1 MSTLSMKALM
11 IGGSVA
17 VVMSL
22 VAGSS
27 ARLVRAQAPASQDM
41 VERGKYLVGI
51 TGCHDCHSPKLEG
64 MKPDPARILSGRPST
79 TKVPS
84 KADGEVH
91 ASEDLTAWTG
101 GWGQSVA
108 SNLTPDPATGIG
120 TRYTE
125 AKFVQTMRTGK
136 KPEGVAVM
144 PPMPVDVYVNM
155 KDDDL
160 KAIYAYLKTITPIRN
175 AVRAGLVPP
184 AGAAPARG
192 RQ

>member
-1 MSTLSMKALM
+1 MKVTISLASVFALSLA
-11 IGGSVA
+11 A
-17 VVMSL
+17 APSL
-22 VAGSS
+22 Y
-27 ARLVRAQAPASQDM
+27 AQTAADSQ

-51 TGCHDCHSPKLEG
+51 TGCHDCHSPKLTG
-64 MKPDPARILSGRPST
+64 MKPDPDRILSGRPQS

-84 KADGEVH
+84 SALGEVH

-108 SNLTPDPATGIG
+108 SNLTPDPATGLG
-120 TRYTE
+120 MRYTE

-136 KPEGVAVM
+136 KPEGVAIM

-160 KAIYAYLKTITPIRN
+160 KAIFAYLKTIKPIRN
-175 AVRAGLVPP
+175 AVRAGLTPP
-184 AGAAPARG
+184 AAPKK
-192 RQ
+192 

>member
-1 MSTLSMKALM
+1 MKKLPICASAVYALSIVVVTVAPLGAQTPSKPE
-11 IGGSVA
+11 SV
-17 VVMSL
+17 
-22 VAGSS
+22 
-27 ARLVRAQAPASQDM
+27 

-51 TGCHDCHSPKLEG
+51 TGCHDCHSPKLPGG
-64 MKPDPARILSGRPST
+64 MKPDPERMLSGRPQT

-84 KADGEVH
+84 KMDGEVH
-91 ASEDLTAWTG
+91 ASEDFTAFTG

-125 AKFVQTMRTGK
+125 AKFIQTMRTGK
-136 KPEGVAVM
+136 KPEGVQLM

-160 KAIYAYLKTITPIRN
+160 KAIYAYLKTIKPINN
-175 AVRAGLVPP
+175 AVRNGLPPP
-184 AGAAPARG
+184 APAGRG
-192 RQ
+192 Q

>member
-1 MSTLSMKALM
+1 MKVTISLASVFALSLA
-11 IGGSVA
+11 A
-17 VVMSL
+17 APSL
-22 VAGSS
+22 Y
-27 ARLVRAQAPASQDM
+27 AQTAADSQ

-51 TGCHDCHSPKLEG
+51 TGCHDCHSPKITG
-64 MKPDPARILSGRPST
+64 MKPDPDRILSGRPQS

-84 KADGEVH
+84 SALGEVH

-108 SNLTPDPATGIG
+108 SNLTPDPATGLG
-120 TRYTE
+120 MRYTE

-136 KPEGVAVM
+136 KPEGVAIM

-160 KAIYAYLKTITPIRN
+160 KAIFAYLKTIKPIRN
-175 AVRAGLVPP
+175 AVRAGLTPP
-184 AGAAPARG
+184 AAPKK
-192 RQ
+192 

>member
-1 MSTLSMKALM
+1 MKKLSIWMMAA
-11 IGGSVA
+11 VA
-17 VVMSL
+17 VAL
-22 VAGSS
+22 VTA
-27 ARLVRAQAPASQDM
+27 AAAVRLNAQAPAQDI

-51 TGCHDCHSPKLEG
+51 TGCHDCHSPKLPGG
-64 MKPDPARILSGRPST
+64 MKPDPERMLSGRPQT

-108 SNLTPDPATGIG
+108 SNLTPDPASGLG
-120 TRYTE
+120 TRYNE
-125 AKFVQTMRTGK
+125 AKFLQTMRTGK
-136 KPEGVAVM
+136 KPEGVQIM

-160 KAIYAYLKTITPIRN
+160 KAIFAYLRTIKPIRN
-175 AVRAGLVPP
+175 AVRTGLAP
-184 AGAAPARG
+184 ATPAPAPARG

>member
-1 MSTLSMKALM
+1 MKKLLIYASAGFALSF
-11 IGGSVA
+11 
-17 VVMSL
+17 VM
-22 VAGSS
+22 APS
-27 ARLVRAQAPASQDM
+27 APLRAQAPAAPDAV
-41 VERGKYLVGI
+41 VERGRYLVGI
-51 TGCHDCHSPKLEG
+51 TGCHDCHSPKMVG
-64 MKPDPARILSGRPST
+64 MKPDPERILSGRPQT

-84 KADGEVH
+84 KMEGEVH

-125 AKFVQTMRTGK
+125 AKFIQTMRTGK
-136 KPEGVAVM
+136 KPEGVQIM

-155 KDDDL
+155 RDDDL
-160 KAIYAYLKTITPIRN
+160 KAIYAYLKTIKPIRN
-175 AVRAGLVPP
+175 AVRTGLAAP
-184 AGAAPARG
+184 APARG